1 MPQKVTI
8 LNRAGAVKAEL
19 YRQAIQVRIAGNIV
33 GEVSMKNSHAIFA
46 ALILVLAFVVGNT
59 VRPAPSSLSVD
70 QRLQKLEDTE
80 AIRLLLIDYGRALDK
95 RDFVAYGRLFAK
107 DGTWKGGMGSATTP
121 QGIQKMVEDGFGKM
135 SPDLYQNS
143 NHVMTSMDIEVH
155 GDTATA
161 WSRWLWVV
169 RGADGKPRTERG
181 GHYEDILIR
190 ENGLWRFKIR
200 QAFNETG

>member
-1 MPQKVTI
+1 
-8 LNRAGAVKAEL
+8 
-19 YRQAIQVRIAGNIV
+19 
-33 GEVSMKNSHAIFA
+33 MKNSHAIFA
-46 ALILVLAFVVGNT
+46 TLILVLAFGAGNI
-59 VRPAPSSLSVD
+59 VRPASSSLSAD

-80 AIRLLLIDYGRALDK
+80 AIRSLLIDYGRALDK

-121 QGIQKMVEDGFGKM
+121 QRIQKMVADGFSKM
-135 SPDLYQNS
+135 SPDLYENS
-143 NHVMTSMDIEVH
+143 NHVMTSINIEVH

-169 RGADGKPRTERG
+169 KGADGKPRTERG
-181 GHYEDILIR
+181 GHYEDTLVR
-190 ENGLWRFKIR
+190 ENGVWRFKIR

>member
-1 MPQKVTI
+1 MRTR
-8 LNRAGAVKAEL
+8 LKAEYVIGFNGSSHEL
-19 YRQAIQVRIAGNIV
+19 WRD
-33 GEVSMKNSHAIFA
+33 GEVVFSGDAIE
-46 ALILVLAFVVGNT
+46 FVG
-59 VRPAPSSLSVD
+59 RGFGSPVD
-70 QRLQKLEDTE
+70 RT
-80 AIRLLLIDYGRALDK
+80 IDYGRALDK

-107 DGTWKGGMGSATTP
+107 AGTWKGGMGSATTP

-135 SPDLYQNS
+135 SPDLYENS

-155 GDTATA
+155 GDTATS

-169 RGADGKPRTERG
+169 KGADGKPRTERG
-181 GHYEDILIR
+181 GHYEDVLIR